1 MAKTKTKPGTTPS
14 GAPPTVPVLLPL
26 ALPAPYDYLLPKG
39 AKAEP
44 GRFVVAPLGTVEYL
58 GAVWRRPQ
66 EAARPEIDR
75 NKLRAIVEVIDD
87 VPTLPPVSLDFAD
100 WVANYT
106 LSSPGMVLRMM
117 MSAGRAFDPPA
128 PRYGVRLIGPAPERM
143 TPARAR
149 VIEAAKNGLIWVK
162 SSLAEA
168 AGVSPGVIDGLV
180 DAGTLIA
187 EPLPDWHALPLDLSL
202 KRAKLTAEQEDAAR
216 KLLADTSGGFT
227 VTLLDGVTGSGKT
240 EVYFEAIA
248 AALARGRQVLVLMPE
263 IALTGQFIARCEERF
278 GARPAEWHSGVSAP
292 LRGRVWRAVAEN
304 KAKLVVGAR
313 SALFL
318 PFPDLGLIV
327 VDEEHDQSYKQ
338 EERVT
343 YQARDMAVVRG
354 HLGQAPVVLSS
365 ATPSI
370 ESLVNAEQGRYRHIR
385 LAQRFRTR
393 SSQESPVHVHP
404 TRLGPDGV
412 RPKAPSPSRGGM
424 KDVPAPKTPKP
435 PPGGEEPALGLDPRV
450 DRRSR
455 SGGGPD
461 ARLDGTGLPEIAAID
476 MRANPPERGRWLSPV
491 LADAISETLQRGEQ
505 ALLFLN
511 RRGYAPVTLCR
522 KCGFRFEC
530 PNCSAWLVEHRFR
543 RRLECHHCGTFVPIP
558 GTCPKCGAEH
568 SLVPCGPGIERI
580 AEEIAERFPD
590 ARRVLLS
597 SDLTPSI
604 GDLRETLREIEDREV
619 DVIIGTQLVA
629 KGHHFPGLALVGVVD
644 GDLGLA
650 QADPRAA
657 ERTFQLLNQVTGRA
671 GRDAIPGRGFIQ
683 TYMPEHPVMQA
694 IVSGDRDAFYERE
707 IAARRE
713 AGLPPFG
720 RLASLLVSGSSRE
733 AAETYARAVA
743 LAAPAA
749 AKIQVLGPAEA
760 PLSVIRGRHRYRL
773 LVKAARE
780 ADLQAYLRLWLS
792 QVPKPKGDVRLIVDV
807 DPYSFL

>member
-1 MAKTKTKPGTTPS
+1 
-14 GAPPTVPVLLPL
+14 VLLPL
-26 ALPAPYDYLLPKG
+26 ALPAPYDYLLPDG
-39 AKAEP
+39 MTVEP
-44 GRFVVAPLGTVEYL
+44 GSFVVAPLGTVDYL
-58 GAVWRRPQ
+58 GAVWRRP
-66 EAARPEIDR
+66 ADAPAPEIER
-75 NKLRAIVEVIDD
+75 KKLRALIEVLDD
-87 VPTLPPVSLDFAD
+87 VPPLPPVSLDFAD

-117 MSAGRAFDPPA
+117 MSASRAFSPPT
-128 PRYGVRLIGPAPERM
+128 PRYGVRLIGPPPERV

-149 VIEAAKNGLIWVK
+149 VIEAAKNGLIWAK
-162 SSLAEA
+162 SGLAEA

-180 DAGTLIA
+180 DAGTLMA
-187 EPLPDWHALPLDLSL
+187 EPLPDWQAAELDLSRN
-202 KRAKLTAEQEDAAR
+202 RAELTPEQQDAAR
-216 KLLADTSGGFT
+216 ALLANTGGGFA

-248 AALARGRQVLVLMPE
+248 SVLARGRQVLVLMPE
-263 IALTGQFIARCEERF
+263 IALTGQFLDRCQERF

-292 LRGRVWRAVAEN
+292 TRGRVWRAVAEN

-338 EERVT
+338 EERVA

-354 HLGQAPVVLSS
+354 HLGDAPVVLSS

-370 ESLVNAEQGRYRHIR
+370 ESLVNAEQGRYGHIR
-385 LAQRFRTR
+385 LGLRY
-393 SSQESPVHVHP
+393 
-404 TRLGPDGV
+404 
-412 RPKAPSPSRGGM
+412 KA
-424 KDVPAPKTPKP
+424 A
-435 PPGGEEPALGLDPRV
+435 
-450 DRRSR
+450 
-455 SGGGPD
+455 
-461 ARLDGTGLPEIAAID
+461 GLPSIQAID
-476 MRANPPERGRWLSPV
+476 MRANPPERGSWLSPV
-491 LADAISETLQRGEQ
+491 LTEAIEETLGRGEQ
-505 ALLFLN
+505 ALVFLN

-543 RRLECHHCGTFVPIP
+543 RRLECHHCGTFTPIP
-558 GTCPKCGAEH
+558 ETCPKCGAEH

-580 AEEIAERFPD
+580 AEEVAKRFPD

-597 SDLTPSI
+597 SDITPNIS
-604 GDLRETLREIEDREV
+604 DLRETLREIADREV

-657 ERTFQLLNQVTGRA
+657 ERTFQLLSQVTGRA
-671 GRDAIPGRGFIQ
+671 GRDAIPGRGLIQ
-683 TYMPEHPVMQA
+683 TYMPEHPVIEA
-694 IVSGDRDAFYERE
+694 LVSGDRDAFYERE
-707 IAARRE
+707 IAARRA

-720 RLASLLVSGSSRE
+720 RLASLLVSGSARE
-733 AAETYARAVA
+733 AVESYARGIA

-780 ADLQAYLRLWLS
+780 ADLQAYLRLWLG
-792 QVPKPKGDVRLIVDV
+792 QVPKPKGDVRLTVDV

>member
-1 MAKTKTKPGTTPS
+1 M
-14 GAPPTVPVLLPL
+14 LPL
-26 ALPAPYDYLLPKG
+26 ALPAAYDYLVPKG
-39 AKAEP
+39 MQVAP
-44 GRFVVAPLGTVEYL
+44 GQFVVVPLGPVDYL
-58 GAVWRRPQ
+58 GVVWQ
-66 EAARPEIDR
+66 RPEGETPPQIER
-75 NKLRAIVEVIDD
+75 KKLREIVELVDE
-87 VPTLPPVSLDFAD
+87 VPPLPRVSLDFAD
-100 WVANYT
+100 WVASYT

-128 PRYGVRLIGPAPERM
+128 PRYGVRLSGPPPERM

-149 VIEAAKNGLIWVK
+149 VLSAANNGLIWVK

-180 DAGTLIA
+180 DSGALIA
-187 EPLPDWHALPLDLSL
+187 EPLPDWHDIPLDLTRE
-202 KRAKLTAEQEDAAR
+202 RATLTQEQADAAR
-216 KLLADTSGGFT
+216 KLLADTSDGFA
-227 VTLLDGVTGSGKT
+227 VSLLDGVTGSGKT

-248 AALARGRQVLVLMPE
+248 AALACGKQVLVLMPE
-263 IALTGQFIARCEERF
+263 IALTSQFIARCEERF

-292 LRGRVWRAVAEN
+292 LRGRIWRAVAEN

-318 PFPDLGLIV
+318 PFPNLGLIV

-338 EERVT
+338 EERVS

-354 HLGQAPVVLSS
+354 SLGRCPVILSS

-370 ESLVNAEQGRYRHIR
+370 ESLVNAEQGRY
-385 LAQRFRTR
+385 Q
-393 SSQESPVHVHP
+393 HV
-404 TRLGPDGV
+404 RLGV
-412 RPKAPSPSRGGM
+412 RYKAASL
-424 KDVPAPKTPKP
+424 PA
-435 PPGGEEPALGLDPRV
+435 
-450 DRRSR
+450 
-455 SGGGPD
+455 
-461 ARLDGTGLPEIAAID
+461 IAAID
-476 MRANPPERGRWLSPV
+476 MRSAPPERGRWLSPV
-491 LADAISETLQRGEQ
+491 LVDAVAETLGRGEQ

-522 KCGFRFEC
+522 KCGFKFEC

-558 GTCPKCGAEH
+558 EQCPNCGAEH
-568 SLVPCGPGIERI
+568 SLVPCGPGVERI
-580 AEEIAERFPD
+580 AEEVAELFPE

-604 GDLRETLREIEDREV
+604 SDLRQTLREIEEREV

-657 ERTFQLLNQVTGRA
+657 ERTFQLLSQVTGRA
-671 GRDAIPGRGFIQ
+671 GREAIAGRGLIQ
-683 TYMPEHPVMQA
+683 TYMPEHPVIA
-694 IVSGDRDAFYERE
+694 ALVSGDRDTFLARE
-707 IAARRE
+707 IEARRE
-713 AGLPPFG
+713 ATLPPFG
-720 RLASLLVSGSSRE
+720 RLASLLVSASARD
-733 AAETYARAVA
+733 AAESYARAVA
-743 LAAPAA
+743 LAAPPA

-792 QVPKPKGDVRLIVDV
+792 QVPKAKGDVRLSVDV

>member
-1 MAKTKTKPGTTPS
+1 LARTKTKPGAKS
-14 GAPPTVPVLLPL
+14 AAPQTVPVLLPL
-26 ALPAPYDYLLPKG
+26 ALPAPYDYLLPDG
-39 AKAEP
+39 TEAEP

-58 GAVWRRPQ
+58 AAVWRRP
-66 EAARPEIDR
+66 AGALAPALDR
-75 NKLRAIVEVIDD
+75 KKLRAIAEVIDD
-87 VPTLPPVSLDFAD
+87 VPPLPPVSLDFAD

-117 MSAGRAFDPPA
+117 MSAGRAFSPPA
-128 PRYGVRLIGPAPERM
+128 PRYGVRLVGPSPERM

-149 VIEAAKNGLIWVK
+149 VLEAAQNGLIWVK

-180 DAGTLIA
+180 DAGVLIA

-202 KRAKLTAEQEDAAR
+202 ERAKLTEAQADAAR
-216 KLLADTSGGFT
+216 QLLANTSDGFT
-227 VTLLDGVTGSGKT
+227 VSLLDGVTGSGKT

-248 AALARGRQVLVLMPE
+248 AALAKGRQVLVLMPE

-278 GARPAEWHSGVSAP
+278 GARPAEWHSGMSAP

-318 PFPDLGLIV
+318 PFADLGLIV

-338 EERVT
+338 EERVA

-354 HLGQAPVVLSS
+354 SLGGAPVVLSS

-370 ESLVNAEQGRYRHIR
+370 ETLVNAEQGRYRHI
-385 LAQRFRTR
+385 
-393 SSQESPVHVHP
+393 
-404 TRLGPDGV
+404 
-412 RPKAPSPSRGGM
+412 K
-424 KDVPAPKTPKP
+424 
-435 PPGGEEPALGLDPRV
+435 LGLRYKAA
-450 DRRSR
+450 S
-455 SGGGPD
+455 
-461 ARLDGTGLPEIAAID
+461 LPQIAAID
-476 MRANPPERGRWLSPV
+476 MRRDPPERGRWLSPV
-491 LADAISETLQRGEQ
+491 LVDAVAATLARGEQ

-530 PNCSAWLVEHRFR
+530 PNCTSWLVEHRFR
-543 RRLECHHCGTFVPIP
+543 RRLECHHCGTFAPVPEQ
-558 GTCPKCGAEH
+558 CPKCGAEH

-580 AEEIAERFPD
+580 AEEIAERFPG

-604 GDLRETLREIEDREV
+604 ADLRETLREIEEREV

-657 ERTFQLLNQVTGRA
+657 ERTFQLINQVTGRA
-671 GRDAIPGRGFIQ
+671 GRDAVPGRGLIQ

-694 IVSGDRDAFYERE
+694 LVSGDRDAFYEKE

-720 RLASLLVSGSSRE
+720 RLASLLVSGSARE
-733 AAETYARAVA
+733 AAEAYARAVA

-749 AKIQVLGPAEA
+749 AKIAVLGPAEA

-780 ADLQAYLRLWLS
+780 ADLQAYLRLWLA
-792 QVPKPKGDVRLIVDV
+792 QIPKAKGDVRLVVDI

>member
-1 MAKTKTKPGTTPS
+1 LAKTKTKPATKPS
-14 GAPPTVPVLLPL
+14 GAPVTVPVLLPL

-39 AKAEP
+39 VQAEP

-58 GAVWRRPQ
+58 GAVWRRPH
-66 EAARPEIDR
+66 ETAAPEIDGK
-75 NKLRAIVEVIDD
+75 KLRAVIEVIDD
-87 VPTLPPVSLDFAD
+87 VPPLPPVSLDFAD

-106 LSSPGMVLRMM
+106 LSAPGMVLRMM
-117 MSAGRAFDPPA
+117 MSAARAFDPPA
-128 PRYGVRLIGPAPERM
+128 PRYGVRLTGPAPGRM

-149 VIEAAKNGLIWVK
+149 VIEAAKNGLIWIK

-180 DAGTLIA
+180 DSGSLVA

-202 KRAKLTAEQEDAAR
+202 KRAKLTAEQDDAAR
-216 KLLADTSGGFT
+216 ALLAKTGGGFS

-248 AALARGRQVLVLMPE
+248 NALARGRQVLVLMPE

-354 HLGQAPVVLSS
+354 HLGDAPVALSS

-370 ESLVNAEQGRYRHIR
+370 ESLVNAEQGRYCHIR
-385 LAQRFRTR
+385 LGARY
-393 SSQESPVHVHP
+393 
-404 TRLGPDGV
+404 
-412 RPKAPSPSRGGM
+412 KA
-424 KDVPAPKTPKP
+424 A
-435 PPGGEEPALGLDPRV
+435 
-450 DRRSR
+450 
-455 SGGGPD
+455 
-461 ARLDGTGLPEIAAID
+461 GLPAIAAID
-476 MRANPPERGRWLSPV
+476 MRKDPPERGRWLSPV
-491 LADAISETLQRGEQ
+491 LADAIAQTLERGEQ

-543 RRLECHHCGTFVPIP
+543 RRLECHHCGTFVPLP
-558 GTCPKCGAEH
+558 ETCPKCGAEH

-580 AEEIAERFPD
+580 AEEVAERFPA

-597 SDLTPSI
+597 SDLTPSVAE
-604 GDLRETLREIEDREV
+604 LRQTLREIEEREV

-657 ERTFQLLNQVTGRA
+657 ERNFQLLSQVTGRA

-694 IVSGDRDAFYERE
+694 LVSGDRDAFYERE

-733 AAETYARAVA
+733 AAETYARDVA

-760 PLSVIRGRHRYRL
+760 PLAVIRGRHRYRL

-780 ADLQAYLRLWLS
+780 ADLQAYLRLWLAR
-792 QVPKPKGDVRLIVDV
+792 VPKPKGDLRLAVDV

>member
-1 MAKTKTKPGTTPS
+1 MAKTKTKLGPKPS
-14 GAPPTVPVLLPL
+14 GAPPTVPVTVPVLLPL

-39 AKAEP
+39 LELEP
-44 GRFVVAPLGTVEYL
+44 GSFVVAPLGPADYL
-58 GAVWRRPQ
+58 GAVWRRPAGAGPPKI
-66 EAARPEIDR
+66 EPNR
-75 NKLRAIVEVIDD
+75 LRAIIEVLDD
-87 VPTLPPVSLDFAD
+87 VPPLPHVSLDFAD

-117 MSAGRAFDPPA
+117 MSASRAFSPPA
-128 PRYGVRLIGPAPERM
+128 PRYGVRLIGPPPERL
-143 TPARAR
+143 THARAR
-149 VIEAAKNGLIWVK
+149 VLEAAKNGLIWVK

-180 DAGTLIA
+180 DAGTLTA
-187 EPLPDWHALPLDLSL
+187 EPLPDWRALPLDLSL
-202 KRAKLTAEQEDAAR
+202 KRAELTAEQKDAAR
-216 KLLADTSGGFT
+216 ALVANTGGGFA

-248 AALARGRQVLVLMPE
+248 SALARGRQVLVLMPE
-263 IALTGQFIARCEERF
+263 IALTGQFLARCEERF
-278 GARPAEWHSGVSAP
+278 GAQPAEWHSGVTAP
-292 LRGRVWRAVAEN
+292 TRGRVWRAVAEN

-338 EERVT
+338 EERVA
-343 YQARDMAVVRG
+343 YQARDMAVVRA
-354 HLGQAPVVLSS
+354 HLGEAPVVLSS

-370 ESLVNAEQGRYRHIR
+370 ESLVNAEQGRYRYIR
-385 LAQRFRTR
+385 LGLRY
-393 SSQESPVHVHP
+393 
-404 TRLGPDGV
+404 
-412 RPKAPSPSRGGM
+412 KA
-424 KDVPAPKTPKP
+424 A
-435 PPGGEEPALGLDPRV
+435 
-450 DRRSR
+450 
-455 SGGGPD
+455 
-461 ARLDGTGLPEIAAID
+461 GLPSIAAVD
-476 MRANPPERGRWLSPV
+476 MRANPPERGCWLSPV
-491 LADAISETLQRGEQ
+491 LADAVQETLSRGEQ

-543 RRLECHHCGTFVPIP
+543 RRLECHHCGTFTPIP
-558 GTCPKCGAEH
+558 ETCPKCGAEH
-568 SLVPCGPGIERI
+568 ALVPCGPGVERI
-580 AEEIAERFPD
+580 AEEVAERFPE

-597 SDLTPSI
+597 SDITQSI
-604 GDLRETLREIEDREV
+604 SDLRETLREIADREV

-644 GDLGLA
+644 GDLGLS

-657 ERTFQLLNQVTGRA
+657 ERTFQLLSQVTGRA
-671 GRDAIPGRGFIQ
+671 GRDAIPGRGLIQ
-683 TYMPEHPVMQA
+683 TYMPEHPVIEA
-694 IVSGDRDAFYERE
+694 LVSGDRDAFYERE
-707 IAARRE
+707 IAARRA

-720 RLASLLVSGSSRE
+720 RLASLLVSGSARE
-733 AAETYARAVA
+733 AAETYARTIA

-760 PLSVIRGRHRYRL
+760 PLTVIRGRHRYRL

-780 ADLQAYLRLWLS
+780 ADLQAYLRLWLG
-792 QVPKPKGDVRLIVDV
+792 QIPKPKGDVRLGVDI

>member
-1 MAKTKTKPGTTPS
+1 
-14 GAPPTVPVLLPL
+14 VP
-26 ALPAPYDYLLPKG
+26 ALP
-39 AKAEP
+39 
-44 GRFVVAPLGTVEYL
+44 R
-58 GAVWRRPQ
+58 
-66 EAARPEIDR
+66 
-75 NKLRAIVEVIDD
+75 
-87 VPTLPPVSLDFAD
+87 VSLDFAD
-100 WVANYT
+100 WVASYT

-128 PRYGVRLIGPAPERM
+128 PRYGVRLAGPAPERM

-149 VIEAAKNGLIWVK
+149 VLAAANNGLTWVK

-180 DAGTLIA
+180 DSGALIA
-187 EPLPDWHALPLDLSL
+187 EPLPDWHDIPLDLTRQ
-202 KRAKLTAEQEDAAR
+202 RATLTKEQGEAAGE
-216 KLLADTSGGFT
+216 LLANTGGGFA
-227 VTLLDGVTGSGKT
+227 VSLLDGVTGSGKT
-240 EVYFEAIA
+240 EVYFEALA
-248 AALARGRQVLVLMPE
+248 AALSRGKQVLVLMPE
-263 IALTGQFIARCEERF
+263 IALTSQFIARCQERF

-292 LRGRVWRAVAEN
+292 LRGRIWRAVAEN

-338 EERVT
+338 EERVS

-354 HLGQAPVVLSS
+354 SLGGCPVVLSS

-370 ESLVNAEQGRYRHIR
+370 ESLVNASQARYRHIR
-385 LAQRFRTR
+385 L
-393 SSQESPVHVHP
+393 
-404 TRLGPDGV
+404 GV
-412 RPKAPSPSRGGM
+412 RYKA
-424 KDVPAPKTPKP
+424 A
-435 PPGGEEPALGLDPRV
+435 
-450 DRRSR
+450 
-455 SGGGPD
+455 
-461 ARLDGTGLPEIAAID
+461 GLPAIAAID

-491 LADAISETLQRGEQ
+491 LVDAVAATLARGEQ

-522 KCGFRFEC
+522 KCGFKFEC

-558 GTCPKCGAEH
+558 ETCPNCGAEH
-568 SLVPCGPGIERI
+568 SLVPCGPGVERI
-580 AEEIAERFPD
+580 AEEVAELFPE

-604 GDLRETLREIEDREV
+604 GDLRQTLREIEEREV

-671 GRDAIPGRGFIQ
+671 GREAVAGRGLIQ
-683 TYMPEHPVMQA
+683 TYMPEHPVIA
-694 IVSGDRDAFYERE
+694 ALVSGDRDKFLERE
-707 IAARRE
+707 IEARRD
-713 AGLPPFG
+713 ATLPPFG
-720 RLASLLVSGSSRE
+720 RLASLLVSASARD
-733 AAETYARAVA
+733 AAESYARSVA
-743 LAAPAA
+743 LAAPPA

-792 QVPKPKGDVRLIVDV
+792 QVPKAKGDVRLAVDV

>member
-1 MAKTKTKPGTTPS
+1 M
-14 GAPPTVPVLLPL
+14 PVLLPL
-26 ALPAPYDYLLPKG
+26 ALPAPYDYLVPRG
-39 AKAEP
+39 VGVMP
-44 GRFVVAPLGTVEYL
+44 GQFVVAPLGTVEYL
-58 GAVWRRPQ
+58 GVVWPRAEGEVPPKI
-66 EAARPEIDR
+66 ER
-75 NKLRAIVEVIDD
+75 NKLREILEVVDD
-87 VPTLPPVSLDFAD
+87 VPPLPRVSLDFAD
-100 WVANYT
+100 WVAKYT

-128 PRYGVRLIGPAPERM
+128 PRYGVRLAGGPPQRM

-149 VIEAAKNGLIWVK
+149 VLEAAKNGLIWVK

-180 DAGTLIA
+180 DSGALVA
-187 EPLPDWHALPLDLSL
+187 EPLPDWHAMPLDTSL
-202 KRAKLTAEQEDAAR
+202 ARAKLTKEQDAAAR
-216 KLLADTSGGFT
+216 ELLENTSHGFT

-248 AALARGRQVLVLMPE
+248 ASLARGKQVLVLMPE
-263 IALTGQFIARCEERF
+263 IALTSQFIARCEERF
-278 GARPAEWHSGVSAP
+278 GAKPAEWHSAVSAP

-343 YQARDMAVVRG
+343 YQARDMAVLRG
-354 HLGQAPVVLSS
+354 SLGSAPVVLSS

-385 LAQRFRTR
+385 LGTR
-393 SSQESPVHVHP
+393 Y
-404 TRLGPDGV
+404 
-412 RPKAPSPSRGGM
+412 KA
-424 KDVPAPKTPKP
+424 A
-435 PPGGEEPALGLDPRV
+435 
-450 DRRSR
+450 
-455 SGGGPD
+455 
-461 ARLDGTGLPEIAAID
+461 GLPAISAID
-476 MRANPPERGRWLSPV
+476 MRASPPERGRWLSPV
-491 LADAISETLQRGEQ
+491 LVDAVAETLDRGEQ

-522 KCGFRFEC
+522 KCGFKFEC

-543 RRLECHHCGTFVPIP
+543 RRLECHHCGTFIPIP
-558 GTCPKCGAEH
+558 ETCPKCGAEH

-580 AEEIAERFPD
+580 AEEIKERFPD

-604 GDLRETLREIEDREV
+604 SELRQTLREIEEREV
-619 DVIIGTQLVA
+619 DVVIGTQLVA

-657 ERTFQLLNQVTGRA
+657 ERNFQLLNQVTGRA
-671 GRDAIPGRGFIQ
+671 GRDTIPGRGLIQ
-683 TYMPEHPVMQA
+683 TYMPEHPVIQA
-694 IVSGDRDAFYERE
+694 LVSGDRETFYARE
-707 IAARRE
+707 IEARRE

-720 RLASLLVSGSSRE
+720 RLASLLVSASSRE
-733 AAETYARAVA
+733 AAEAYARAVA
-743 LAAPAA
+743 LAAPPA

-792 QVPKPKGDVRLIVDV
+792 QVPKAHGDVRLVVDV

>member
-1 MAKTKTKPGTTPS
+1 
-14 GAPPTVPVLLPL
+14 
-26 ALPAPYDYLLPKG
+26 
-39 AKAEP
+39 
-44 GRFVVAPLGTVEYL
+44 
-58 GAVWRRPQ
+58 
-66 EAARPEIDR
+66 
-75 NKLRAIVEVIDD
+75 
-87 VPTLPPVSLDFAD
+87 
-100 WVANYT
+100 
-106 LSSPGMVLRMM
+106 
-117 MSAGRAFDPPA
+117 
-128 PRYGVRLIGPAPERM
+128 
-143 TPARAR
+143 
-149 VIEAAKNGLIWVK
+149 
-162 SSLAEA
+162 
-168 AGVSPGVIDGLV
+168 
-180 DAGTLIA
+180 
-187 EPLPDWHALPLDLSL
+187 
-202 KRAKLTAEQEDAAR
+202 
-216 KLLADTSGGFT
+216 
-227 VTLLDGVTGSGKT
+227 
-240 EVYFEAIA
+240 
-248 AALARGRQVLVLMPE
+248 MPE
-263 IALTGQFIARCEERF
+263 IALTSQFIARCEERF

-292 LRGRVWRAVAEN
+292 MRGRVWRAVAEN

-338 EERVT
+338 EERVA

-354 HLGQAPVVLSS
+354 SLGQVPVVLSS

-370 ESLVNAEQGRYRHIR
+370 ETLVNAEQGRYRHIK
-385 LAQRFRTR
+385 LAARY
-393 SSQESPVHVHP
+393 
-404 TRLGPDGV
+404 
-412 RPKAPSPSRGGM
+412 KA
-424 KDVPAPKTPKP
+424 A
-435 PPGGEEPALGLDPRV
+435 
-450 DRRSR
+450 
-455 SGGGPD
+455 
-461 ARLDGTGLPEIAAID
+461 GLPQIAAID
-476 MRANPPERGRWLSPV
+476 MRRDPPERGRWLSPV
-491 LADAISETLQRGEQ
+491 LVDAVAETLQRGEQ

-543 RRLECHHCGTFVPIP
+543 RRLECHHCGTFVRIP
-558 GTCPKCGAEH
+558 EECPKCGAEH

-580 AEEIAERFPD
+580 AEEIAERFPA

-604 GDLRETLREIEDREV
+604 AELRETLREIEEREV

-657 ERTFQLLNQVTGRA
+657 ERTFQLINQVTGRA
-671 GRDAIPGRGFIQ
+671 GRDAIPGRGLIQ

-694 IVSGDRDAFYERE
+694 LVSGDRDAFYEKE

-749 AKIQVLGPAEA
+749 AKIEVLGPAEA

-780 ADLQAYLRLWLS
+780 ADLQAYLRLWLA
-792 QVPKPKGDVRLIVDV
+792 QVPKAKGDVRLVVDI